1 MHVLSIK
8 PEVILY
14 VYMASCIAVLVFNIL
29 YIFID
34 KYIASLN
41 IKTHS
46 SHNKRKTT
54 HANST
59 YSYKMY
65 NFSFC

>member
-34 KYIASLN
+34 KYKGRRLEHQRLEMVDEI
-41 IKTHS
+41 T
-46 SHNKRKTT
+46 
-54 HANST
+54 
-59 YSYKMY
+59 
-65 NFSFC
+65 